1 MHFFERRFSLALL
14 SLLACAAGI
23 RAGVAPVF
31 TLLAEAQVATESIYL
46 SDLLPAPTPAD
57 IREAAAKISMGSA
70 PPPGGTITLSAA
82 KVASYI
88 PLGAR
93 EEVAIP
99 PQIVIHRAARMLTRG
114 EVVAAVNRALQSNRI
129 PGFPSVEEGDIHFS
143 APVHVSAPDA
153 RLEVRRLD
161 IDPALKQARFLLAV
175 VDHRSLPFLVTA
187 DLRSA
192 PSEAQNSDATQSG
205 AADLLAALRAAPLTS
220 SSGHAT
226 TPDITLVDP
235 RRHANLHVTSDNMQM
250 VLAVVP
256 LEKGAFGQ
264 TVRVRVLASGRVLRG
279 RVTGE
284 GRLEARF

>member
-1 MHFFERRFSLALL
+1 MRFFERSFSLVLL

-57 IREAAAKISMGSA
+57 IRDAAAKISLGSA

-82 KVASYI
+82 KVAAYI

-175 VDHRSLPFLVTA
+175 ADHRSLPFLVTA

-192 PSEAQNSDATQSG
+192 PSEIRTSDATQSSS
-205 AADLLAALRAAPLTS
+205 AALLAALRAAPSTS
-220 SSGHAT
+220 SSSPVAASDV
-226 TPDITLVDP
+226 PLVDP
-235 RRHANLHVTSDNMQM
+235 RRHARLHVASDSMQV
-250 VLAVVP
+250 VLDVAP
-256 LEKGAFGQ
+256 LEKGALGQ
-264 TVRVRVLASGRVLRG
+264 TVRVRVLTSGRVLRG
-279 RVTGE
+279 QVTGE